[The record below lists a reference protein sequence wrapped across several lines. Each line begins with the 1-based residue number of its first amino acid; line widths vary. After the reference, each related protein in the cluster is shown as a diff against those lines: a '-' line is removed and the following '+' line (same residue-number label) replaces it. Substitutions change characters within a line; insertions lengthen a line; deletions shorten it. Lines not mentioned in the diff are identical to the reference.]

1 MHISFIIKETSMSE
15 TLVTIP
21 LDQLKRAAIN
31 VRKTGRDADIGQLAA
46 SIEVHGLLENL
57 LVRLVRAGSDD
68 AEPLYEVIA
77 GGRRLAALKLLV
89 KRKKM
94 AADYPVPCRVLEEG
108 EVSTFVEVS
117 LAENIQRSPLHPADQ
132 FDAFSKL
139 QQGGL
144 SAEEIAARFGIPAKV
159 VMQRLKLGAVSPR
172 LMAAY
177 RADELMLDQLMA
189 FTITDDH
196 AAQEALWFD
205 TPYSDRSPQ
214 SIRRHLTSSLVEGGD
229 RRAIFIGVKAYE
241 AAGGTLVRDLFQ
253 PESDGY
259 FSDSQLLDRLVI
271 EKLEAAA
278 ENVRSE
284 GWSWVEIMPETDY
297 GALSRFGRL
306 KPEEVPLSAEN
317 EARLEELAERYDEL
331 VVALEEQQDEA
342 AAAELSRVNDEMIGL
357 EVQQRCWHPDTK
369 KAAGVVLSLTPDGE
383 LKIDEGLLRPEDRRN
398 TSENGEANSQGS
410 KGTKG
415 SRDPNAYSN
424 SLLTD
429 LSAHR
434 TVALREKLAQ
444 EPRVAL
450 VTLVHRLA
458 RPLFFRSYASPCA
471 NIQPSFADLGNFSKT
486 VGESPAAVALLTRH
500 ESWCKVLPEE
510 DRLWIWL
517 LEADQ
522 TVLLDL
528 LAYCV
533 ALTLDA
539 VYRKNETQSTCLTE
553 SRDIA
558 KAVSLDMADWWQ
570 PTRALIFDHLTKGQI
585 MEAVAE
591 VISPSTAK
599 YLAEMKRADMA
610 GRAEELLRG
619 SRWLPLT
626 LRAEA
631 EEIPSDTPSEI
642 AAE

>member
-1 MHISFIIKETSMSE
+1 MSE
-15 TLVTIP
+15 NLMTIP
-21 LDQLKRAAIN
+21 LGQLKRAAIN

-46 SIEVHGLLENL
+46 SIEAHGLLENL
-57 LVRLVRAGSDD
+57 LVRLARPGSDD
-68 AEPLYEVIA
+68 GEPLYEVIA

-108 EVSTFVEVS
+108 DTSAFVEVS

-177 RADELMLDQLMA
+177 RADELTLDQLMA
-189 FTITDDH
+189 FAITDDH

-205 TPYSDRSPQ
+205 TPYGDRSPQ
-214 SIRRHLTSSLVEGGD
+214 TIRQHLTRSLVEGGD
-229 RRAIFIGVKAYE
+229 RRAVFVGVKAYE

-253 PESDGY
+253 PESTGY
-259 FSDSQLLDRLVI
+259 FADSQLLDRLVM
-271 EKLEAAA
+271 EKLEGEA

-284 GWSWVEIMPETDY
+284 GWGWVEVMLETDY
-297 GALSRFGRL
+297 GELSRFGRV
-306 KPEEVPLSAEN
+306 KPEEMPLTAES
-317 EARLEELAERYDEL
+317 EARLAELAERYDEL
-331 VVALEEQQDEA
+331 VAALEEQEDEA
-342 AAAELSRVNDEMIGL
+342 AAAELDQVNDEMIGL
-357 EVQQRCWHPDTK
+357 EAQQCRWHPDTK

-383 LKIDEGLLRPEDRRN
+383 LKIDEGLVRPEDRRN
-398 TSENGEANSQGS
+398 KAEDGVANSRGP
-410 KGTKG
+410 KREKG
-415 SRDPNAYSN
+415 SGGPNAYAE

-434 TVALREKLAQ
+434 TAALREKLAQ

-450 VTLVHRLA
+450 ATLVYRLA
-458 RPLFFRSYASPCA
+458 RPLFFRGYASPCA
-471 NIQPSFADLGNFSKT
+471 SIQPSFADLGNFSKT
-486 VGESPAAVALLTRH
+486 VGESPAAVALLARH
-500 ESWCKVLPEE
+500 ESWCEALPEE
-510 DRLWIWL
+510 DGLWVWL
-517 LEADQ
+517 LEAEH

-539 VYRKNETQSTCLTE
+539 VYRKNETQGARLAE
-553 SRDIA
+553 SHDIA

-591 VISPSTAK
+591 VIPPSTAK
-599 YLAEMKRADMA
+599 YLADMKKTDMA
-610 GRAEELLRG
+610 ARAEELLKG
-619 SRWLPLT
+619 SRWLPPA

-631 EEIPSDTPSEI
+631 EETPSDAPSET